1 MRATTRDYVP
11 AAGHDWALPL
21 YDPLVRLS
29 GMGKLRDKL
38 VERAELRAGQRLLDI
53 GCGTGSLLLA
63 LKRRMPET
71 HVTGLDPDPKALGI
85 AHAKAQRAGLA
96 VQLDRGFSDRMP
108 YSDGSFQHVFSSFMF
123 HHLEPQQK
131 RATLREVRR
140 VLAAGGVLHL
150 LDFRDDPHAKSPI
163 MRVLHAASLH
173 EKLAGQLQS
182 GVEAM
187 IEEAGFEP
195 AQVEVRPIFFFGAVG
210 TYRAA
215 RGADRAD
222 GERGVPERE
231 AGADR

>member
-1 MRATTRDYVP
+1 
-11 AAGHDWALPL
+11 
-21 YDPLVRLS
+21 
-29 GMGKLRDKL
+29 
-38 VERAELRAGQRLLDI
+38 
-53 GCGTGSLLLA
+53 
-63 LKRRMPET
+63 MPET
-71 HVTGLDPDPKALGI
+71 HVTGLDPDPTALSI
-85 AHAKAQRAGLA
+85 ARAKAQRVGLT
-96 VQLDRGFSDRMP
+96 VQLDQGFSDRMP
-108 YSDGSFQHVFSSFMF
+108 YPDGSFQHVFSSFMF

-150 LDFRDDPHAKSPI
+150 LDFRDDPNVKSPI
-163 MRVLHAASLH
+163 MRALHAASLH